1 MSKMMGNSASIHV
14 VTKTSRDTIF
24 QITKLVFINIQI
36 TRCINKCHSH
46 LNVLMTTEFGLL
58 GVTRVLPRE

>member
-1 MSKMMGNSASIHV
+1 M
-14 VTKTSRDTIF
+14 VTKTSIDTIF
-24 QITKLVFINIQI
+24 QITNLVFINIQL